1 MFQDFEKMQKAD
13 ALARRILS
21 YSRNTL
27 FMNLRFMENAL
38 SRLVFVPYVGT
49 IATDMCRLYYDSAFV
64 LKSFQQNDRNITR
77 RYLHMIMHCIFRH
90 AFISPSVDRDIWNLS
105 CDIAVEYM
113 IQELNLKCIDCSMES
128 EQQKIL
134 ISLKS
139 NLKYMT
145 AEKIYQY
152 YIDENISKGQCEDLR
167 AAFLLDDHEP
177 WYSSSGSSG
186 FGGEDG
192 DSDSHENIGDHS
204 TSQNNDLSDST
215 QFMFAMSHEE
225 AKQVW
230 GNISQQIQTDLET
243 FGKQQGIG
251 GGSLMQN
258 LKAVNRERYD
268 YAEFL
273 RKFAVMGEVM
283 QIDSD
288 AFDYNF
294 YTYGLSLYGNMPLIE
309 PLEYKE
315 VKRIREFVI
324 AIDTSGSVS
333 GELVQTFVT
342 KTYNILKQQES
353 FFSKVNIHIIQC
365 DAEIQE
371 DVKITSWEEFD
382 QYLQTMKLHGFGG
395 TDFRPVFSY
404 VDELIQKKVFINLK
418 GLIYFTDGCGEFP
431 PKQPGYH
438 TAFVFVDDD
447 YNNYEVPVWAIK
459 LILQSNEIMEKN
471 GI

>member
-186 FGGEDG
+186 FGGGDG
-192 DSDSHENIGDHS
+192 DSDSHENIGDYS
-204 TSQNNDLSDST
+204 TSQNNDLFDST

-353 FFSKVNIHIIQC
+353 FFQ
-365 DAEIQE
+365 
-371 DVKITSWEEFD
+371 
-382 QYLQTMKLHGFGG
+382 
-395 TDFRPVFSY
+395 R
-404 VDELIQKKVFINLK
+404 
-418 GLIYFTDGCGEFP
+418 
-431 PKQPGYH
+431 
-438 TAFVFVDDD
+438 
-447 YNNYEVPVWAIK
+447 
-459 LILQSNEIMEKN
+459 
-471 GI
+471 

>member
-1 MFQDFEKMQKAD
+1 MFQNFEKMQKAD
-13 ALARRILS
+13 ELARQILS

-49 IATDMCRLYYDSAFV
+49 IATDMCRLYYNSAFV
-64 LKSFQQNDRNITR
+64 LKSFQQNDKNITR

-113 IQELNLKCIDCSMES
+113 IQELNLKCIDRSMES
-128 EQQKIL
+128 KQQKIL
-134 ISLKS
+134 SRLKS

-152 YIDENISKGQCEDLR
+152 YIDENISKEQCEDLR

-177 WYSSSGSSG
+177 WYSSSGSSS
-186 FGGEDG
+186 FGGGDGNSDDDSENQDG
-192 DSDSHENIGDHS
+192 DS
-204 TSQNNDLSDST
+204 SDPT
-215 QFMFAMSHEE
+215 QFMSAMSHEE

-230 GNISQQIQTDLET
+230 ENISQQIQTDLET

-258 LKAVNRERYD
+258 LEAVNREHYD
-268 YAEFL
+268 YASFL

-315 VKRIREFVI
+315 VKRVREFVI

-333 GELVQTFVT
+333 GELVQTFIT

-371 DVKITSWEEFD
+371 DVKITSQEEFD
-382 QYLQTMKLHGFGG
+382 QYLQNMKLHGFGG

-404 VDELIQKKVFINLK
+404 VDELIRKKEFTNLK
-418 GLIYFTDGCGEFP
+418 GMIYFTDGWGEFP
-431 PKQPGYH
+431 QKQPDYH

-459 LILQSNEIMEKN
+459 LILQTNEIMEGKQN